1 MRHRLLFALFCLS
14 VLLAPVYG
22 ASLAYMPVIDDPIKL
37 CKQILEDSPEPWLPD
52 AKSTVLEHYGQDY
65 SLGENED
72 KYILLESPTLAFD
85 YFQGGFSDIGQSISK
100 NLLIHM
106 LKQAIMAPQETSN
119 ILAKA
124 SIQQGLSEY
133 LKAYEIASLYR
144 ETKQLNYGQ
153 AIQFL
158 DNRFGYAKLTHAER
172 LSGEEVPQ
180 SRAFEADKNTKKILA
195 KLDKIAKRYPNKIPL
210 VNALPLFEEIYQQLV
225 QDGTGIAA
233 YAPFREFSSE
243 MLKLNQSRINERIRF
258 RSEIRITDP
267 NTATVWTIPNPAELK
282 WTTANIDPDKTIR
295 FFLVKEDMVV
305 QDLGTYK
312 NIKEKGGIVLNKSLP
327 AGSSYKVMG
336 IEQFP
341 VNKYHVAKFATPY
354 FTIKKAPRPQKPTPP
369 PVPDPVVEEE
379 PVTPEP
385 PVQIEKEEE
394 KVVVEPV
401 VLPEPEP
408 EPEPAIEKEEEK
420 PVIEPVILPE
430 PEPEPEIEKE
440 IEVIPEV
447 VPEKE
452 IEQLPPPV
460 VIPEEETPKVD
471 VMVPE
476 TEEAIALRN
485 FFDGRSI
492 SYTKELVVDTEN
504 IRVSLWDHGRQD
516 GDIVSIYLNGEPVVA
531 KHTLTY
537 KKKVYEVKL
546 DPSKPNDLFLY
557 AHNLGR
563 FPPNTVSIEI
573 HDGSTS
579 ANIILNSDLKSCE
592 AVLINVKQ

>member
-22 ASLAYMPVIDDPIKL
+22 ASLAYMPAIDDPIKL

-52 AKSTVLEHYGQDY
+52 AKSTVLQHYGQDY

-85 YFQGGFSDIGQSISK
+85 YFQGGFSDIGQSMSK

-124 SIQQGLSEY
+124 TIQQGLAEY

-158 DNRFGYAKLTHAER
+158 DNRFGYTKLTHAER
-172 LSGEEVPQ
+172 LSGREVPQ
-180 SRAFEADKNTKKILA
+180 TKAFEADKNTQKILA
-195 KLDKIAKRYPNKIPL
+195 RLDKIAKRYPNKIPL

-225 QDGTGIAA
+225 AEGTGIAA

-258 RSEIRITDP
+258 RSEIRITEP
-267 NTATVWTIPNPAELK
+267 NAATVWTIPNPAELK

-295 FFLVKEDMVV
+295 FFLVKDDMVV

-312 NIKEKGGIVLNKSLP
+312 NIREKGGIVLNKSLP
-327 AGSSYKVMG
+327 AGSNYKVMG

-341 VNKYHVAKFATPY
+341 VNKYHVAKFATQY
-354 FTIKKAPRPQKPTPP
+354 FTIKKAPRPEKKTPP
-369 PVPDPVVEEE
+369 PAPDPIVEDE

-394 KVVVEPV
+394 QPPVEPIIPKEPEPQ
-401 VLPEPEP
+401 PEPEP
-408 EPEPAIEKEEEK
+408 
-420 PVIEPVILPE
+420 VIEE
-430 PEPEPEIEKE
+430 E
-440 IEVIPEV
+440 IEVAPEV
-447 VPEKE
+447 IQEKE
-452 IEQLPPPV
+452 TEQLPPPV

-537 KKKVYEVKL
+537 KKKVFDLKL

-573 HDGSTS
+573 HDGTTA